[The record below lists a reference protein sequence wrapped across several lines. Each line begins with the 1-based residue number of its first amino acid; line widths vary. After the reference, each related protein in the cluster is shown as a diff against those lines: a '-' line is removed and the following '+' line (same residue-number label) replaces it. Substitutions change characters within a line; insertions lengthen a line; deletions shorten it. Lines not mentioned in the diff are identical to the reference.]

1 MVFCMVCFFYMT
13 IVNSREDILK
23 HENPEYIKS
32 RPKWELGQGR
42 IPDLSDYRK
51 LSVDSMEEAMTLA
64 RIGQI
69 IGQQFIP
76 TIQNKPF
83 RTYFTQ
89 ALILGASLITRSMA
103 EKYNL
108 DFEKYRSVLLVCPSR
123 YGKGFGHSVKIM
135 TKDGWKKHGEL
146 QVGDYVFHPDG
157 HLVKVVAKSEPF
169 KCVYRITF
177 QNGSTFETSA
187 EHEWYVWNKRKS
199 NGRGNPQG
207 GYELLETQA
216 MEGKVLYN
224 DPKGPRSRY
233 FVEPPQPCQF
243 DKKEQP
249 LDPYFFGCWLGDGTS
264 KYPWLTLNSQKAE
277 HILPHIPY
285 KVINSYPQIG
295 CTRYVFSRQG
305 IVGYLHS
312 LKVFGD
318 KHIPDCYK
326 YSSPEQQKALL
337 AGIIDTDGSVDRNG
351 RVIIS
356 CANERLA
363 KDLLELLTI
372 MGECPYET
380 VVPATMSSSGVVG
393 KHDVHMIGYQPAY
406 DLPTKFKR
414 LPRFIPHH
422 RIGITKI
429 EKVEHGEPGN
439 CIQVDSP
446 DGLYLVGEKLI
457 PTHNSFINGASIL
470 IHAGANG
477 EEVQIGAA
485 TMPKAEIIQ
494 AKAVEML
501 PWTCEKLQEGLIVDG
516 QEEDRFKKIKRLS
529 TKVSKDNLRWTN
541 GGSIGMFSTN
551 ETKKNADVSAA
562 GAIGIGGDFC
572 IDGENKVL
580 TRHGWVRL
588 ADLSDGEAVAQYTDD
603 GKIEFVVPSR
613 VIRKHYKGNG
623 YIFTPPGTEDKIFMI
638 PEHRQPL
645 MNLDGEIVIREAK
658 DLRLYNY
665 WSVIMA
671 GEGTGPNKLSAVD
684 RLAIACQADG
694 CILKT
699 TEKGNYFQL
708 KVKKERKARRLEVLF
723 DEANMP
729 VRIHQDKRGYYVC
742 HFYMPITCNKHL
754 PDWFG
759 YEFGADKARAILD
772 EIVEWDGYIYPDGT
786 LYYSSKIR
794 ENTEWVQAV
803 ATQAGYRSKVSVQHD
818 SRKATFSDIHRIHIK
833 KISTRSCDYA
843 KMEETSWDDMVYCVT
858 VPSGMFLIKNKK
870 STIITGN
877 CVFDEV
883 QLMTPVGF
891 RTASRFLVESPD
903 TKRFC
908 VGNPM
913 INGHFKEL
921 YDNPSTFVVH
931 INEVT
936 CIIEE
941 RMTRRG
947 IELTGM
953 PTYSEEYR
961 AFVCVD
967 DETECL
973 TPDGWTSIKD
983 VGEGDIIAQIGEG
996 ETIEFVPVKHKI
1008 KTTSP
1013 TILKTS
1019 FAHDEWLFTPD
1030 HRQYVYNTSKRTKK
1044 VAKRVYKVKDL
1055 PKGSNVR
1062 IMAGGNNPKNQC
1074 MTILDQLAIIVQADG
1089 TRETEYQ
1096 GKFVNKPKG
1105 LTKWRIELRKERK
1118 VARLRGILDKGKIP
1132 YKELLQKD
1140 GDIRF
1145 TFAIPSKITK
1155 KLPDY
1160 FGWEI
1165 GGELAQEI
1173 LEEILFWDGCL
1184 TNGVYNSVVKENVDW
1199 VQAVAAQCSVRTY
1212 TSQEKMWNGNTIY
1225 KVKLYNNNVR
1235 TTQHMVREEVSWNKP
1250 VYCVTVPSGEWLAR
1264 RHGHVIN
1271 TGNCTEFPD
1280 ERSGTRF
1287 FTTLPEI
1294 WDPAKLPTPIRKFY
1308 FLGIDSAYKGG
1319 DSLMM
1324 SLVSF
1329 NEGGG
1334 KKWFALEKQE
1344 DLKKR
1349 FGGNWDA
1356 NTTLDISLDIL
1367 KTWEKYNVAAGCID
1381 IGFGIH
1387 IYEKLRDLDPSLPL
1401 EPINYASKPTEWRQ
1415 EQDYNAKF
1423 ALNKRAELHLDL
1435 RDLASND
1442 LLYIC
1447 ADSYDEV
1454 RREMGEVAQ
1463 APAKQKI
1470 QIEPKKDIKARL
1482 GRSPDAMDSLCL
1494 GIHAAVLSGV
1504 LNGTNELQDE
1514 DIMEIIS

>member
-1 MVFCMVCFFYMT
+1 MPSKRDVIYTNSNIKNANGFCMVCFFYMT

-51 LSVDSMEEAMTLA
+51 LSVDNMEEAMTLA
-64 RIGQI
+64 KIGQI

-103 EKYNL
+103 EKYGL

-123 YGKGFGHSVKIM
+123 YGKQIGHSVKIM
-135 TKDGWKKHGEL
+135 TTKGWKKHGEL
-146 QVGDYVFHPDG
+146 QIGDYVFHPSG
-157 HLVKVVAKSEPF
+157 KPIKVVGKKEWIPDHYL
-169 KCVYRITF
+169 VHF
-177 QNGSTFETSA
+177 QNGQSIECHA
-187 EHEWYVWNKRKS
+187 NHEWRVYNKRKS

-207 GYELLETQA
+207 GYEILETHE
-216 MEGKVLYN
+216 MVDKVLY
-224 DPKGPRSRY
+224 KGGKGYRSRY
-233 FVEPPQPCQF
+233 LIDPASPCQF

-264 KYPWLTLNSQKAE
+264 KKPILTLSPEKAE
-277 HILPHIPY
+277 HILPNIPFSVTSSY
-285 KVINSYPQIG
+285 KLEGCSSYEFRHQNIL
-295 CTRYVFSRQG
+295 THLY
-305 IVGYLHS
+305 S
-312 LKVFGD
+312 LEVFGD

-326 YSSPEQQKALL
+326 YGSPEQQKALL
-337 AGIIDTDGSVDRNG
+337 AGIIDTDGYVDRNG

-356 CANERLA
+356 CANEKLA
-363 KDLLELLTI
+363 KDLLELLTL

-380 VVPATMSSSGVVG
+380 VVPATISSSGVVG
-393 KHDVHMIGYQPAY
+393 KHDIHQIGYQPAY
-406 DLPTKFKR
+406 DLPTKFKYLTR
-414 LPRFIPHH
+414 LTPHR

-429 EKVEHGEPGN
+429 EKPKHSEPGN

-562 GAIGIGGDFC
+562 GAIGIGGDF
-572 IDGENKVL
+572 
-580 TRHGWVRL
+580 
-588 ADLSDGEAVAQYTDD
+588 A
-603 GKIEFVVPSR
+603 
-613 VIRKHYKGNG
+613 
-623 YIFTPPGTEDKIFMI
+623 
-638 PEHRQPL
+638 
-645 MNLDGEIVIREAK
+645 
-658 DLRLYNY
+658 
-665 WSVIMA
+665 
-671 GEGTGPNKLSAVD
+671 
-684 RLAIACQADG
+684 
-694 CILKT
+694 
-699 TEKGNYFQL
+699 
-708 KVKKERKARRLEVLF
+708 
-723 DEANMP
+723 
-729 VRIHQDKRGYYVC
+729 
-742 HFYMPITCNKHL
+742 
-754 PDWFG
+754 
-759 YEFGADKARAILD
+759 
-772 EIVEWDGYIYPDGT
+772 
-786 LYYSSKIR
+786 
-794 ENTEWVQAV
+794 
-803 ATQAGYRSKVSVQHD
+803 
-818 SRKATFSDIHRIHIK
+818 
-833 KISTRSCDYA
+833 
-843 KMEETSWDDMVYCVT
+843 
-858 VPSGMFLIKNKK
+858 
-870 STIITGN
+870 
-877 CVFDEV
+877 VFDEV

-891 RTASRFLVESPD
+891 RTASRFMVENPN

-921 YDNPSTFVVH
+921 YDNPNTFVVH

-947 IELTGM
+947 IELTEM
-953 PTYSEEYR
+953 PTYSPEYR

-967 DETECL
+967 EETECL
-973 TPDGWTSIKD
+973 TPSGWKSIKNINK
-983 VGEGDIIAQIGEG
+983 GDTIAQVGEG
-996 ETIEFVPVKHKI
+996 ETIEFVPVKHTTKM
-1008 KTTSP
+1008 TSP

-1019 FAHDEWLFTPD
+1019 FAHDEWMFTPD
-1030 HRQYVYNTSKRTKK
+1030 HRQYVYNTSRRTGKTKK
-1044 VAKRVYKVKDL
+1044 KVYKVKDL
-1055 PKGSNVR
+1055 PKGSHIR
-1062 IMAGGNNPKNQC
+1062 ILSGGQNMKNDSLSP
-1074 MTILDQLAIIVQADG
+1074 LDQLAIACQADG
-1089 TRETEYQ
+1089 SIDSVYS
-1096 GKFVNKPKG
+1096 GKTKTKPLG
-1105 LTKWRIELRKERK
+1105 MSKWRVEVRKARKAERLESILKLRH
-1118 VARLRGILDKGKIP
+1118 IQ
-1132 YKELLQKD
+1132 YKKTIQKD
-1140 GDIRF
+1140 GDTRF
-1145 TFAIPSKITK
+1145 TFNLPNNITK
-1155 KLPDY
+1155 NFSDY
-1160 FGWEI
+1160 FSWDMGAKK
-1165 GGELAQEI
+1165 GSDFLAEI
-1173 LEEILFWDGCL
+1173 LEWDGCKCNN
-1184 TNGVYNSVVKENVDW
+1184 TYSTIVKDNADF
-1199 VQAVAAQCSVRTY
+1199 VQAVAAQCGIRSSMSVAT
-1212 TSQEKMWNGNTIY
+1212 MWNGNTIY
-1225 KVKLYNNNVR
+1225 KVKLYDSNIR
-1235 TTQHMVREEVSWNKP
+1235 TTQHMSKEEIKWGKP

-1264 RHGHVIN
+1264 RHGHIIN

-1287 FTTLPEI
+1287 FTTLPEV
-1294 WDPAKLPTPIRKFY
+1294 WDPAKLPQPVRKFY

-1334 KKWFALEKQE
+1334 KKWFALERQE

-1387 IYEKLRDLDPSLPL
+1387 IYEKLRELDPQLPL
-1401 EPINYASKPTEWRQ
+1401 EPINYSSKPTEWRM
-1415 EQDYNAKF
+1415 EQDYNAKY

-1442 LLYIC
+1442 LIYIC
-1447 ADSYDEV
+1447 PDSYDEV

-1494 GIHAAVLSGV
+1494 GVHAAVLSGV
-1504 LNGTNELQDE
+1504 LNGTNELQSD